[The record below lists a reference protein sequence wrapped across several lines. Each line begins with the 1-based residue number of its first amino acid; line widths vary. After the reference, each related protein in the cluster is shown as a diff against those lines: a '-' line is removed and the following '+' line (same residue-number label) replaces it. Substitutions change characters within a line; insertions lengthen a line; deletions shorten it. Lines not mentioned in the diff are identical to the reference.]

1 MPLSLQA
8 PILFGLLAALVT
20 SFGLIAV
27 AVRSEWTARQSGLF
41 SLAAG
46 GMLISLTL
54 LHIAPEALQMN
65 ARAPFFMLCGFLGG
79 LMLTSGINIAFPE
92 KSGGRAL
99 ALTPLLAVGLHSFL
113 DGVIYSVTFAASFE
127 AGVYA
132 STSLIMHE
140 FAEGVIAFAILSR
153 HGFRVRE
160 ALIWAFLAAG
170 ATTPLG
176 ALVSGVFLTGLGPGV
191 VAALYALSAGLLIYV
206 ATGPLMQPL
215 KEEPPLRGIAALGG
229 GVLIAFLLLL
239 LPIHGH
245 IHGAADDHEH
255 GHEHIHVLKD
265 PSGIHPPD

>member
-8 PILFGLLAALVT
+8 PILFGLIAALVT
-20 SFGLIAV
+20 SAGLVAV
-27 AVRSEWTARQSGLF
+27 AIRSDWTARQSGLF

-54 LHIAPEALQMN
+54 LHIAPEAILMS
-65 ARAPFFMLCGFLGG
+65 ARAPAFLLTGFFGG
-79 LMLTSGINIAFPE
+79 LLLTSGINALFPE
-92 KSGGRAL
+92 KAGGRAR

-127 AGVYA
+127 SGVYA
-132 STSLIMHE
+132 STSLILHE
-140 FAEGVIAFAILSR
+140 FAEGVIAFAILAR

-160 ALIWAFLAAG
+160 ALFWAFLAAG
-170 ATTPLG
+170 ATTPFG
-176 ALVSGVFLTGLGPGV
+176 ALVSGLFLTGLGPEI

-215 KEEPPLRGIAALGG
+215 KEEPPIRGVAALGSG
-229 GVLIAFLLLL
+229 ILIALILMI

-245 IHGAADDHEH
+245 GHEDHGHSADD
-255 GHEHIHVLKD
+255 GHFHPVND
-265 PSGIHPPD
+265 PSGIHP

>member
-1 MPLSLQA
+1 MPPFLQA
-8 PILFGLLAALVT
+8 PILFGLLAAIVT
-20 SFGLIAV
+20 SMGLIAV
-27 AVRSEWTARQSGLF
+27 ALRSEWTARQSGLF

-54 LHIAPEALQMN
+54 LHIAPEALEMN
-65 ARAPFFMLCGFLGG
+65 ARAPYFLLAGFFGG
-79 LMLTSGINIAFPE
+79 LLLSSGISAIFPE
-92 KSGGRAL
+92 EAGGRSL

-140 FAEGVIAFAILSR
+140 FAEGVIAFAILAR

-160 ALIWAFLAAG
+160 ALLWAFLAAG

-176 ALVSGVFLTGLGPGV
+176 ALVSAVFLTGLGPDL
-191 VAALYALSAGLLIYV
+191 VAALYAVSAGLLIYV

-215 KEEPPLRGIAALGG
+215 KEEPPLRGVAALGAG
-229 GVLIAFLLLL
+229 ILIAMLLMLTPL
-239 LPIHGH
+239 
-245 IHGAADDHEH
+245 H
-255 GHEHIHVLKD
+255 GHEGHSHDHDHDHIHLLKD
-265 PSGIHPPD
+265 PSGIHPVN

>member
-8 PILFGLLAALVT
+8 PILFGLIAALVT
-20 SFGLIAV
+20 SLGLIAV

-54 LHIAPEALQMN
+54 LHIAPEALLMN
-65 ARAPFFMLCGFLGG
+65 TRAPVFLLLGFMGG
-79 LMLTSGINIAFPE
+79 LMLTSGISAAFPE
-92 KSGGRAL
+92 KAGGRAL

-153 HGFRVRE
+153 HGFRVKQ
-160 ALIWAFLAAG
+160 ALFLAFLAAG

-176 ALVSGVFLTGLGPGV
+176 ALVSGIFLTGVGPGI

-215 KEEPPLRGIAALGG
+215 KEEPPLRGVLALGSG
-229 GVLIAFLLLL
+229 IVIALILLSM
-239 LPIHGH
+239 PIHDHQAG
-245 IHGAADDHEH
+245 DDHD
-255 GHEHIHVLKD
+255 HEHIHLLKD
-265 PSGIHPPD
+265 PSGIHPPH